1 MFRVRLAGRSTR
13 RLRSPGDFRCGDRK
27 RSPFYV
33 LSEFCRTIPMTKTGL
48 DMYVFRDGR
57 KSFTGRELLDRLAKA
72 FSRLRSKA
80 DRDCELRAL
89 IAAGELECALRDA
102 ADQQPEWEKSAQAA
116 ERLTTIAARILVRNN
131 RAGLAQAERVIREM
145 EVPQTLAIAVLE
157 GFAYYA
163 LHPAKFL
170 DVIKNRKLEKKSAVI
185 GIRSI
190 GAPLS
195 AVVAAAI
202 GDAERIAVRPVG
214 HPYERELKITEV
226 FRSFVARHRDSEF
239 VIVDEGPGLSGS
251 SFLSVAEALERC
263 GVAAT
268 QITMMGSRKPD
279 LAELRTPNASERWP
293 RYRFVPTDEEP
304 VLPRDA
310 GQSIGGGWWRRLFLT
325 DFTDQPASW
334 TQLEMSKY
342 LSKDRKHF
350 YKFEGFGHFGE
361 EIGERAKVLERHG
374 FGPRYFGNEDGFG
387 KYEVLNGELLHQ
399 RDTSANVLDAMARYC
414 AMRGREMVAT
424 SREDSRLPAMLAW
437 NWKCEFGEELP
448 TQSLEVERLVT
459 ADARML
465 PHEWI
470 ACEGRLVKLDA
481 NCHGDDHFFPGPCD
495 IAWDVAGAIVEWNMD
510 WQAREH
516 FIEAYI
522 RESGDCVRSRLSA
535 YLLAY
540 ATFRMGWSKMA
551 AHASAGEFDQQL
563 LERDYLRYREVC
575 SRLREV
581 AAAA

>member
-1 MFRVRLAGRSTR
+1 ML
-13 RLRSPGDFRCGDRK
+13 
-27 RSPFYV
+27 
-33 LSEFCRTIPMTKTGL
+33 KTGL

-72 FSRLRSKA
+72 LACLSVA
-80 DRDCELRAL
+80 GDRDCVLRAL
-89 IAAGELECALRDA
+89 IAGGELECALRDV
-102 ADQQPEWEKSAQAA
+102 ADVQPEWKDSAQAA
-116 ERLTTIAARILVRNN
+116 ERLTTIAAEMFVRNN
-131 RAGLAQAERVIREM
+131 RRGVAEAKRIVAGM
-145 EVPQTLAIAVLE
+145 ELPRTLAVSVPE

-163 LHPAKFL
+163 LHPQKFV
-170 DVIKNRKLEKKSAVI
+170 DVIRNRSLGSKSAVI

-202 GDAERIAVRPVG
+202 GDAKRITVRPAG
-214 HPYERELKITEV
+214 HPYERGLEITET
-226 FRSFVARHRDSEF
+226 FRAFVARHRDEEF

-251 SFLSVAEALERC
+251 SFLAVAEALERS
-263 GVAAT
+263 GVAAS
-268 QITMMGSRKPD
+268 QITMLGSRKPD
-279 LAELRTPNASERWP
+279 IPELRTPNASERWP
-293 RYRFVPTDEEP
+293 RYRFVPTDAEP
-304 VLPRDA
+304 VLPEGA
-310 GQSIGGGWWRRLFLT
+310 GQSIGGGWWRRLFLP
-325 DFTDQPASW
+325 DFKDQPASW

-342 LSKDRKHF
+342 LSRDRKCF

-361 EIGERAKVLERHG
+361 EIGDRAKLLERFG
-374 FGPRYFGNEDGFG
+374 FGPRYLGNEDGFG
-387 KYEVLNGELLHQ
+387 KYELINGELLRQ
-399 RDTSANVLDAMARYC
+399 QDVSRSVLDTMALYC
-414 AMRGREMVAT
+414 AMRGRELIAT
-424 SREDSRLPAMLAW
+424 SREESRLPQMLAW

-448 TQSLEVERLVT
+448 TQNLEVVRLVT

-470 ACEGRLVKLDA
+470 ASDGRFLKLDA
-481 NCHGDDHFFPGPCD
+481 NSHGDDHFFPGPCD
-495 IAWDVAGAIVEWNMD
+495 IAWDLAGAIVEWDMELD
-510 WQAREH
+510 AREH
-516 FIEAYI
+516 FIDAYI
-522 RESGDCVRSRLSA
+522 RESGDLVRPRLGA

-563 LERDYLRYREVC
+563 LDRDYQRYRHVC